1 MNRLSITELVKNSTR
16 VHRKWSAS
24 LDTDPSVGQSAG
36 PIWVK
41 VAVEVKFKVKVI
53 VRI

>member
-1 MNRLSITELVKNSTR
+1 MNRLSVTELVKNSTR
-16 VHRKWSAS
+16 VHRKWSAR